1 MRLENSELEYATD
14 TNITSLARLDNDI
27 YKNKINLKL
36 EATLKRTMDIIVSIF
51 GVLALIPITIGIY
64 IANIICKDKGPIFYC
79 QNRIGK
85 NGKIFKMYKFRSMV
99 VGADELLEKYL
110 SETEEARKEF
120 KEYKKLQND
129 PRVTK
134 VGKFIRKTSI
144 DEIPQ
149 FINVLKGQMTLVGP
163 RPYLEKEKEDMNGYY
178 KYIVSCKPGIT
189 GLWQVSGRSNCSFA
203 ERIDFDMAYYYKNNL
218 KTDIKIL
225 FKTVEKILAREGAI

>member
-110 SETEEARKEF
+110 SENEEARKEF

-189 GLWQVSGRSNCSFA
+189 GLWQVSGRSN
-203 ERIDFDMAYYYKNNL
+203 
-218 KTDIKIL
+218 
-225 FKTVEKILAREGAI
+225 

>member
-110 SETEEARKEF
+110 SENEEARKEF

>member
-110 SETEEARKEF
+110 SENEEARKEF

-189 GLWQVSGRSNCSFA
+189 GLWQISGRSNCSFA